1 MGRGRAGAAREPR
14 KGLGAHFRASPLRE
28 ALPYLSHRL
37 PPRSRTCILK
47 APCSPG
53 IGGGRVLRAQK
64 LERPR
69 GEGWQPGGWT
79 VPSPWRPP
87 PPTHPRRGPIRRA
100 GGAGPRLERA
110 SGKAPGGRAHGVG
123 EDVGGRPPL
132 RPPSLFL
139 GGGARPRRP
148 APPRPEWAGRLGLR
162 SWAGG
167 GPPPALPEPEE
178 RPARRPPTQRW

>member
-87 PPTHPRRGPIRRA
+87 RAPRPSHTPPERSNQTGWGGGTASRARLWQGAGRAGARRRGGRGGPAAPPPTLSFPRRRGPTAAPRPSPPGV
-100 GGAGPRLERA
+100 GGAAGAPELGRGRA
-110 SGKAPGGRAHGVG
+110 SACFA
-123 EDVGGRPPL
+123 
-132 RPPSLFL
+132 
-139 GGGARPRRP
+139 
-148 APPRPEWAGRLGLR
+148 
-162 SWAGG
+162 
-167 GPPPALPEPEE
+167 
-178 RPARRPPTQRW
+178 